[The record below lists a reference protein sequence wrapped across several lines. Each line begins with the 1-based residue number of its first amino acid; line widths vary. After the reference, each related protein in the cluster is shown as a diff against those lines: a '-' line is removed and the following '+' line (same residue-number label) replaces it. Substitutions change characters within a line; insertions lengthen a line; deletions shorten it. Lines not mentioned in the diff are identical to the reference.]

1 MTAAVFAHKPT
12 SIRVNFV
19 NNQEI
24 LAWAF
29 DSRGICGLILQVTT
43 SLGSNATSCCS

>member
-19 NNQEI
+19 NNREI
-24 LAWAF
+24 LAWA
-29 DSRGICGLILQVTT
+29 DPLIPVVYV
-43 SLGSNATSCCS
+43 A

>member
-1 MTAAVFAHKPT
+1 MTAAVFAHEPT

-24 LAWAF
+24 LAWA
-29 DSRGICGLILQVTT
+29 DPLIPVVTVV
-43 SLGSNATSCCS
+43 AVHVA